1 MKSSELKPCL
11 SLAQTAGA
19 DASLALLLRACAQ
32 EAGWRIVG
40 APAEASVNETVAM
53 AFVPESGNA
62 KGVRRCFPHA
72 LIVTTGERD
81 GADLVVPWSSDRQVL
96 QPLFVH
102 AGEHWRRNLK
112 IMSLHRELSARR
124 ERMRQLSDI
133 ALSLSTR
140 MEFPELLQTIL
151 REARRLAGCEA
162 GSLYL
167 VDDEGDEPEL
177 VFKLAQNDA
186 MDVPFV
192 ESRLPMRPTSLA
204 GYVALSGETL
214 DIPDAYHIPPG
225 QPYSFNRSFDEE
237 MGYRTH
243 SILVI
248 PMRDHRDKI
257 VGVLQFLNR
266 LDPTQDRPVPFGE
279 EIGELLRAVASQAA
293 VSIQKNTLIR
303 DVNRLFEGF
312 VQASVKTIEQR
323 DPSTSGHSFRVA
335 ETTVALLEALPVS
348 GLSRFRS
355 LTLSPEHLREVRYA
369 ALLHDF
375 GKIGVR
381 ENILLKANKLTDSRL
396 EVIRYRVELQKERM
410 RRRAVEREMEMLH
423 HPREG
428 FEVARR
434 RLHRELEAELS
445 LLDQYFD
452 FIALANRPTP
462 LDDGDF
468 AHLRELRDY
477 AFLELD
483 GTRDGLITDADL
495 AALSVRRGSLTP
507 EERREIES
515 HVTHTRDFLAVLPW
529 PPELARVPDI
539 AGAHH
544 EKLDGTGYPDGLVG
558 EQIPLASRVM
568 TVCDIFDALTA
579 MDRPYKSA
587 MSVETALDVLGDEA
601 RRGLVDV
608 DILKVF
614 IDSGTW
620 NLTEASRAPH
630 SSRRLIVPG
639 HGPVYNESQSVTIGT
654 STS

>member
-1 MKSSELKPCL
+1 VKSSDSKPCL
-11 SLAQTAGA
+11 SLAQTEGA
-19 DASLALLLRACAQ
+19 DAPLALALRACA
-32 EAGWRIVG
+32 EKAGWTVQ
-40 APAEASVNETVAM
+40 ASPSESSVDETVAL
-53 AFVPESGNA
+53 AFVPESGDTA
-62 KGVRRCFPHA
+62 AVRRSLPHA
-72 LIVTTGERD
+72 LIITTGERE
-81 GADLVVPWSSDRQVL
+81 GADLVVPWSADAQVL
-96 QPLFVH
+96 RPLMAH
-102 AGEHWRRNLK
+102 AREHWRRNLK
-112 IMSLHRELSARR
+112 IMSLHRELGTRR
-124 ERMRQLSDI
+124 DRMRQLSEI
-133 ALSLSTR
+133 ALSLSAR
-140 MEFPELLQTIL
+140 MEFPELLETIL

-167 VDDEGDEPEL
+167 VDDEGDEAQL

-186 MDVPFV
+186 VDVPFV
-192 ESRLPMRPTSLA
+192 EARLPMTPTSLA

-214 DIPDAYHIPPG
+214 DIPDAYLIPPG
-225 QPYSFNRSFDEE
+225 RPYSFNRSFDEE

-248 PMRDHRDKI
+248 PMRDHHDKI
-257 VGVLQFLNR
+257 IGVLQFINR
-266 LDPTQDRPVPFGE
+266 LDPTEDRPVPFGD

-303 DVNRLFEGF
+303 DVHRLFEGF

-348 GLSRFRS
+348 GLERFRS
-355 LTLSPEHLREVRYA
+355 VVLTPEHLREVRYA

-381 ENILLKANKLTDSRL
+381 ENILLKANKLTDARL
-396 EVIRYRVELQKERM
+396 EVIRYRVELQKERL
-410 RRRAVEREMEMLH
+410 RRRTVERELEMLH

-445 LLDQYFD
+445 LLDQYFQ

-483 GTRDGLITDADL
+483 GTRDGLITDTDL

-529 PPELARVPDI
+529 PPELARVPEI

-587 MSVETALDVLGDEA
+587 MSVETALDVLAEEA
-601 RRGLVDV
+601 RRGLVDG
-608 DILKVF
+608 DILNVF
-614 IDSGTW
+614 IDSGICH
-620 NLTEASRAPH
+620 LTAASRRPL
-630 SSRRLIVPG
+630 RRVG
-639 HGPVYNESQSVTIGT
+639 
-654 STS
+654 

>member
-1 MKSSELKPCL
+1 MPPVSRSPH
-11 SLAQTAGA
+11 
-19 DASLALLLRACAQ
+19 DPRLALVSGDDAPAGLAEALRGCAEAAGWSICASQADDAEDLVDDAVALALAPPGCEAGLLR
-32 EAGWRIVG
+32 R
-40 APAEASVNETVAM
+40 NY
-53 AFVPESGNA
+53 
-62 KGVRRCFPHA
+62 PHA
-72 LIVTTGERD
+72 LIVTSAELGK
-81 GADLVVPWSSDRQVL
+81 ADLVVPGN
-96 QPLFVH
+96 
-102 AGEHWRRNLK
+102 AGEGLLRPLLAHAREQWQRNRK
-112 IMSLHRELSARR
+112 ILSLHRELGARR

-140 MEFPELLQTIL
+140 MEFPELLETIL
-151 REARRLAGCEA
+151 CEARKLAGCEA

-167 VDDEGDEPEL
+167 VDDESSDEPEL

-186 MDVPFV
+186 VDVPFV
-192 ESRLPMRPTSLA
+192 EGRLPLTPTSLA
-204 GYVALSGETL
+204 GYVALSGDTL
-214 DIPDAYHIPPG
+214 DIPDAYQIPPG
-225 QPYSFNRSFDEE
+225 RPYRFNRSFDED
-237 MGYRTH
+237 MGYRTR
-243 SILVI
+243 SLLVI

-257 VGVLQFLNR
+257 VGVLQFINR
-266 LDPTQDRPVPFGE
+266 LDPTEDQPVPFGE

-303 DVNRLFEGF
+303 DVHRLFESF

-335 ETTVALLEALPVS
+335 QTTVALLEALPVS
-348 GLSRFRS
+348 GHSRFAA
-355 LTLSPEHLREVRYA
+355 LTFTPEHIREVRYA

-381 ENILLKANKLTDSRL
+381 ENILLKANKLSDDRL
-396 EVIRYRVELQKERM
+396 EVIHYRVELQKERL
-410 RRRAVEREMEMLH
+410 RRRAVERQLEMLH
-423 HPREG
+423 HPQEG
-428 FEVARR
+428 IDVARR

-452 FIALANRPTP
+452 FISLANRPTP

-483 GTRDGLITDADL
+483 GTRNGLITDDDL
-495 AALSVRRGSLTP
+495 TALSIRRGSLTP

-529 PPELARVPDI
+529 PPELARVPEI

-544 EKLDGTGYPDGLVG
+544 EKLDGSGYPNGLVG

-579 MDRPYKSA
+579 MDRPYKSS
-587 MSVETALDVLGDEA
+587 MSVDTALDVLGDEA
-601 RRGLVDV
+601 RRGLVDG
-608 DILKVF
+608 DILQVF
-614 IDSGTW
+614 IDSGICRETRV
-620 NLTEASRAPH
+620 ARG
-630 SSRRLIVPG
+630 RLRQAG
-639 HGPVYNESQSVTIGT
+639 
-654 STS
+654 

>member
-1 MKSSELKPCL
+1 MNTPSSSPRPA
-11 SLAQTAGA
+11 LALCEGANAPLAAALRAGA
-19 DASLALLLRACAQ
+19 SAAGWVPEPRAPRLSDEHPVDDAVALVLMAERGDAGLLR
-32 EAGWRIVG
+32 R
-40 APAEASVNETVAM
+40 S
-53 AFVPESGNA
+53 
-62 KGVRRCFPHA
+62 FPHA
-72 LIVTTGERD
+72 LVVTSGAGS
-81 GADLVVPWSSDRQVL
+81 GADLVVPAAAADAAL
-96 QPLFVH
+96 QTLLGH
-102 AGEHWRRNLK
+102 AETHWRRNLK
-112 IMSLHRELSARR
+112 LMALHRELGARR

-140 MEFPELLQTIL
+140 IEFAELLETIL

-167 VDDEGDEPEL
+167 IDEEGDDAPQL
-177 VFKLAQNDA
+177 VFKLAQNDVV
-186 MDVPFV
+186 DVPFV
-192 ESRLPMRPTSLA
+192 ETRLPLTPTSLA

-214 DIPDAYHIPPG
+214 DIPDAYQIPSG

-237 MGYRTH
+237 MGYRTR
-243 SILVI
+243 SMLVI
-248 PMRDHRDKI
+248 PMRDHRDRI
-257 VGVLQFLNR
+257 VGVLQFINR
-266 LDPTQDRPVPFGE
+266 LDPFQSDPVPFGE

-303 DVNRLFEGF
+303 DVNRLFESF

-335 ETTVALLEALPVS
+335 DTTVALLESLPAS
-348 GLSRFRS
+348 GLARFRS
-355 LTLSPEHLREVRYA
+355 LVLTPEHIREVRYA

-381 ENILLKANKLTDSRL
+381 EHILLKANKLTDERL
-396 EVIRYRVELQKERM
+396 ELIRYRVELQKERL
-410 RRRAVEREMEMLH
+410 RRRAVERQLEMLH
-423 HPREG
+423 NPREDLD
-428 FEVARR
+428 VARR
-434 RLHRELEAELS
+434 RLHRELDAELS

-452 FIALANRPTP
+452 FIELANRPTP
-462 LDDGDF
+462 LDEGEF

-483 GTRDGLITDADL
+483 GTRNGLITDTDL
-495 AALSVRRGSLTP
+495 NALSVRRGSLTP

-544 EKLDGTGYPDGLVG
+544 EKLDGSGYPDGLVG

-579 MDRPYKSA
+579 MDRPYKSS
-587 MSVETALDVLGDEA
+587 MSLDTALDVLSDEA
-601 RRGLVDV
+601 RRGLVDGE
-608 DILKVF
+608 ILQVF
-614 IDSGTW
+614 IDAGIGHRGSAGGRD
-620 NLTEASRAPH
+620 L
-630 SSRRLIVPG
+630 RRV
-639 HGPVYNESQSVTIGT
+639 V
-654 STS
+654 

>member
-1 MKSSELKPCL
+1 MSRPPQNPR
-11 SLAQTAGA
+11 LALVSVDDAPAGLAEALRVCAEAAGWSVCAGTADDPEDLVDDAVALALAPPGA
-19 DASLALLLRACAQ
+19 DAGSL
-32 EAGWRIVG
+32 
-40 APAEASVNETVAM
+40 
-53 AFVPESGNA
+53 
-62 KGVRRCFPHA
+62 RRHYPHA
-72 LIVTTGERD
+72 LIVTGGEL
-81 GADLVVPWSSDRQVL
+81 GKADLVVPAD
-96 QPLFVH
+96 
-102 AGEHWRRNLK
+102 AGEGLLRPLLAHAREQWQRNRK
-112 IMSLHRELSARR
+112 ILTLHRELGARR

-140 MEFPELLQTIL
+140 MEFPELLETIL
-151 REARRLAGCEA
+151 CEARKLAGCEA

-167 VDDEGDEPEL
+167 VDDESSDEPEL

-186 MDVPFV
+186 VDVPFV
-192 ESRLPMRPTSLA
+192 EGRLPLTPTSLA

-214 DIPDAYHIPPG
+214 DIPDAYQIPPG
-225 QPYSFNRSFDEE
+225 RPYRFNRSFDDD
-237 MGYRTH
+237 MGYRTR
-243 SILVI
+243 SLLVI

-257 VGVLQFLNR
+257 VGVLQFINR
-266 LDPTQDRPVPFGE
+266 LDPTEDQPVPFGE

-303 DVNRLFEGF
+303 DVHRLFESF

-335 ETTVALLEALPVS
+335 QTTVALLEALPAS
-348 GLSRFRS
+348 GQSRFAA
-355 LTLSPEHLREVRYA
+355 LAFTPEHMREVRYA

-381 ENILLKANKLTDSRL
+381 ENILLKANKLSDDRL
-396 EVIRYRVELQKERM
+396 EVIHYRVELQKERL
-410 RRRAVEREMEMLH
+410 RRRAVERVLEMLH

-428 FEVARR
+428 IDVARR

-452 FIALANRPTP
+452 FISLANRPTP

-483 GTRDGLITDADL
+483 GTRNGLITDDDL
-495 AALSVRRGSLTP
+495 TALSIRRGSLTP

-529 PPELARVPDI
+529 PPELARVPEI

-544 EKLDGTGYPDGLVG
+544 EKLDGSGYPNGLVG

-579 MDRPYKSA
+579 MDRPYKSS
-587 MSVETALDVLGDEA
+587 MSVDTALDVLGDEA
-601 RRGLVDV
+601 RRGLVDG
-608 DILKVF
+608 DILQVF
-614 IDSGTW
+614 IDSGICRETRV
-620 NLTEASRAPH
+620 AHSRLRQA
-630 SSRRLIVPG
+630 G
-639 HGPVYNESQSVTIGT
+639 
-654 STS
+654 

>member
-1 MKSSELKPCL
+1 MNPQESRPCL
-11 SLAQTAGA
+11 SLAAAEGVEEPVAQAIR
-19 DASLALLLRACAQ
+19 ASARQ
-32 EAGWRIVG
+32 AGWNVQQA
-40 APAEASVNETVAM
+40 APGSVNEAVAL
-53 AFVPESGNA
+53 AFVPECA
-62 KGVRRCFPHA
+62 DTTGVRQCFPHA

-81 GADLVVPWSSDRQVL
+81 DADLVVPWSADEQLLR
-96 QPLFVH
+96 PLLAH
-102 AGEHWRRNLK
+102 AAEQWRRNLK
-112 IMSLHRELSARR
+112 LMSLHRELGARR

-133 ALSLSTR
+133 ACALSTR
-140 MEFPELLQTIL
+140 MEFPELLETIL

-186 MDVPFV
+186 VDVPFV
-192 ESRLPMRPTSLA
+192 EARLPMTPTSLA
-204 GYVALSGETL
+204 GYVALSGEPL
-214 DIPDAYHIPPG
+214 DIPNAYEIPPG
-225 QPYSFNRSFDEE
+225 RPYSFNRSFDDE

-257 VGVLQFLNR
+257 VGVLQFINR
-266 LDPTQDRPVPFGE
+266 LEPTQDEPVPFGE

-293 VSIQKNTLIR
+293 VSIQKNLLIR
-303 DVNRLFEGF
+303 DVHQLFESF

-335 ETTVALLEALPVS
+335 ETTVALLEALPAS
-348 GLSRFRS
+348 GLPRFRS
-355 LTLSPEHLREVRYA
+355 LSLTPEHLREVRYA

-381 ENILLKANKLTDSRL
+381 ENILLKANKLTDDRL
-396 EVIRYRVELQKERM
+396 EIIHYRVELQKERL
-410 RRRAVEREMEMLH
+410 RRRAVEREIEMLH

-428 FEVARR
+428 FQVAQR
-434 RLHRELEAELS
+434 RLHRQLEADLS
-445 LLDQYFD
+445 RLEQYFE
-452 FIALANRPTP
+452 FITLANRPTP
-462 LDDGDF
+462 LDEGDF
-468 AHLRELRDY
+468 VHLRELRDY

-495 AALSVRRGSLTP
+495 TALSVRRGSLTP

-529 PPELARVPDI
+529 PPELTRVPEI

-587 MSVETALDVLGDEA
+587 MSIDTALDVLADEA
-601 RRGLVDV
+601 SRGLVDGE
-608 DILKVF
+608 ILKVF
-614 IDSGTW
+614 IDSNISELAQPGAG
-620 NLTEASRAPH
+620 LRRA
-630 SSRRLIVPG
+630 V
-639 HGPVYNESQSVTIGT
+639 
-654 STS
+654 

>member
-1 MKSSELKPCL
+1 VESSELKPCL
-11 SLAQTAGA
+11 SLAESEGA
-19 DASLALLLRACAQ
+19 DAPLVLALLDCAKQ
-32 EAGWRIVG
+32 AGWRVRG
-40 APAEASVNETVAM
+40 SSTSASVDETVAL
-53 AFVPESGNA
+53 AFVPESDDTA
-62 KGVRRCFPHA
+62 VVRRCFPHA
-72 LIVTTGERD
+72 LIITTGERD
-81 GADLVVPWSSDRQVL
+81 GADLVVPWSAEAPVL
-96 QPLFVH
+96 RPLISH
-102 AGEHWRRNLK
+102 AGEQWRRNLK
-112 IMSLHRELSARR
+112 IMSLHRELGASRN
-124 ERMRQLSDI
+124 RMRQLSEI
-133 ALSLSTR
+133 GLSLSTR

-167 VDDEGDEPEL
+167 VDDEGDDTEL

-186 MDVPFV
+186 VNVPFV
-192 ESRLPMRPTSLA
+192 EGRLPMTTESLA

-214 DIPDAYHIPPG
+214 DIPDVYLIPPG
-225 QPYSFNRSFDEE
+225 RPYSFNRSFDEE

-243 SILVI
+243 SMLVI

-257 VGVLQFLNR
+257 VGVLQFINC
-266 LDPTQDRPVPFGE
+266 LDPTQDQPVPFGG
-279 EIGELLRAVASQAA
+279 EIGELLHAVASQAA

-303 DVNRLFEGF
+303 DVHRLFEGF

-335 ETTVALLEALPVS
+335 ETTLALLQALPES
-348 GLSRFRS
+348 GLPRFRGLE
-355 LTLSPEHLREVRYA
+355 LTPEHLREVRYA

-381 ENILLKANKLTDSRL
+381 ENILLKACKLTDDRL
-396 EVIRYRVELQKERM
+396 EIIRYRVELQKERL
-410 RRRAVEREMEMLH
+410 RRRAVEREIGMLH

-434 RLHRELEAELS
+434 RLHRELDAEIS
-445 LLDQYFD
+445 LLEQYFE
-452 FIALANRPTP
+452 FISLANRPTP
-462 LDDGDF
+462 LDEGDF
-468 AHLRELRDY
+468 AHLRKLRDY

-483 GTRDGLITDADL
+483 GTRDGLITDTDL

-529 PPELARVPDI
+529 PPELARVPEI

-544 EKLDGTGYPDGLVG
+544 EKLDGSGYPDGLVG

-587 MSVETALDVLGDEA
+587 MSVETALDVLAEEA
-601 RRGLVDV
+601 RRGLVDGE
-608 DILKVF
+608 ILKVF
-614 IDSGTW
+614 IDSGTC
-620 NLTEASRAPH
+620 NLTLATHRQLRHA
-630 SSRRLIVPG
+630 G
-639 HGPVYNESQSVTIGT
+639 
-654 STS
+654 